1 MALWLGEPGPNE
13 MKTPGLVIF
22 DCDGVLVDSVPL
34 IERVIRDALEQHGLQ
49 FQPDEEWPF
58 HGLSNAHIVD
68 EVTTRW
74 CLTLPLD
81 FSDVVNRTA
90 WDVMERELRA
100 IPGVVEAVSSL
111 HDSKIAICVASSG
124 SPQSVEHR
132 LRITGLYQWFEGGVF
147 GADDSIRPKPFPD
160 VFLKAAETI
169 GFQPSECVVIED
181 SEAGV
186 QAGKAAGMRVL
197 LFSSKPGNSIGK
209 LDDVTQFTDM
219 TLLPALLG
227 L

>member
-1 MALWLGEPGPNE
+1 MTSEHQVTT
-13 MKTPGLVIF
+13 TPKLVIF

-49 FQPDEEWPF
+49 FQPHEEWPF

-74 CLTLPLD
+74 GLTLPPD
-81 FSDVVNRTA
+81 FSDVVNRIA

-100 IPGVVEAVSSL
+100 IPGVTEVVSSL
-111 HDSKIAICVASSG
+111 HNSHIRICVASSG
-124 SPQSVEHR
+124 SPDAIAHR
-132 LRITGLYQWFEGGVF
+132 LQLTGLYQWFEGRVF
-147 GADDSIRPKPFPD
+147 GVVDSTRPKPHPD

-169 GFQPSECVVIED
+169 GFLPSDCVVIED

-186 QAGKAAGMRVL
+186 QAGQAAGMRV
-197 LFSSKPGNSIGK
+197 FMFTPESRSSNSK
-209 LDDVTQFTDM
+209 LDGVVQFTDM
-219 TLLPALLG
+219 SFLSDLLG